1 MLFSVIVG
9 ILAFIGFAGV
19 ACFVIFD
26 PYTGV
31 NKNAAIVVG
40 AVVGVVALA
49 FILTSFGMG
58 FAGVVWASFGVVS
71 LTIGVMSLFD
81 AV

>member
-1 MLFSVIVG
+1 MLFSILVG
-9 ILAFIGFAGV
+9 ILAFIGFSGV
-19 ACFVIFD
+19 VCMVILD

-31 NKNAAIVVG
+31 NKNATIVVG
-40 AVVGVVALA
+40 AVVGVVVLA

-71 LTIGVMSLFD
+71 LGVGAMALLG
-81 AV
+81 VV